1 MDRQVAVRTSRETLR
16 QFAEFHLLQEEFI
29 TYRTKVELA
38 VTTLREV
45 AKQLHALE
53 IKKVKHKK
61 DGYITATF
69 GSGLAGTA
77 LVGGILTT
85 GPFVTAG
92 LFVGTVL
99 SSAGALIVWN
109 AGEKKEVAGC
119 QEKVNN
125 ILQDLE
131 AEFAKCVARM
141 RRLYGEDMD
150 VEELGN
156 GVGGVQGGHW
166 RNHGEQGRGLHTVDT
181 IIRNIHMY
189 ATEFR
194 QRLNELPADLRGT
207 IEDGLSWITCFLSP
221 AGAARFVNLFR
232 SETSLPDG
240 GGLLQGSPSPGL
252 LCSAPSVPDVPEVN
266 TPVNPR
272 DAKNTYFSSCGK
284 FGKVM
289 YTAGAVMAAWEFYNS
304 ITKAGELNKKLQRL
318 RDSSDLLKYE
328 GAAKEVFNISLD
340 LQMILG
346 TVFREDEED
355 YTLLTVD
362 D

>member
-1 MDRQVAVRTSRETLR
+1 MASGLVHLDRQVAVRTSRETLR
-16 QFAEFHLLQEEFI
+16 QYAEFHLLQEEFV
-29 TYRTKVELA
+29 TYRTKVEIA

-45 AKQLHALE
+45 ARRLHDLE
-53 IKKVKHKK
+53 IKKVKHKQ

-69 GSGLAGTA
+69 GSGVAGTA

-85 GPFVTAG
+85 GPLVTAG

-109 AGEKKEVAGC
+109 AGEKKEVSDC

-150 VEELGN
+150 MEELGN

-166 RNHGEQGRGLHTVDT
+166 RNHGEQGRNLHTVDT

-207 IEDGLSWITCFLSP
+207 IEDGLSWITAFVSP

-232 SETSLPDG
+232 SESSITD
-240 GGLLQGSPSPGL
+240 GGLLHGSPSPGI
-252 LCSAPSVPDVPEVN
+252 LCASPSVPEVN
-266 TPVNPR
+266 APVNPR
-272 DAKNTYFSSCGK
+272 DGKTTYFSSCGK

-304 ITKAGELNKKLQRL
+304 ITKAGELRKELQRL
-318 RDSSDLLKYE
+318 RDSS
-328 GAAKEVFNISLD
+328 G
-340 LQMILG
+340 Q
-346 TVFREDEED
+346 
-355 YTLLTVD
+355 
-362 D
+362 